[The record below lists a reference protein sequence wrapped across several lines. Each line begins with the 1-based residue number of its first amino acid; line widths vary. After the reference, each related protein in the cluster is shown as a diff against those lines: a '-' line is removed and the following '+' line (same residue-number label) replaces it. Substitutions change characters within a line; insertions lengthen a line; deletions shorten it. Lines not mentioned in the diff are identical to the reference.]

1 MRAHLLLF
9 SVEVGLVVLR
19 GLSRGAVVGSLTHA
33 RTGNSCECKN
43 QMKKRGQHQHDHGSQ
58 ETRIFA
64 RPSRR
69 KEKIKW
75 ADFFFKKSTC
85 CIKKEEE
92 G

>member
-1 MRAHLLLF
+1 
-9 SVEVGLVVLR
+9 
-19 GLSRGAVVGSLTHA
+19 
-33 RTGNSCECKN
+33 
-43 QMKKRGQHQHDHGSQ
+43 MKKRGQHQHDHGSQ

-75 ADFFFKKSTC
+75 ADFFLRKASVVLRKKRR
-85 CIKKEEE
+85 